1 MNTMILA
8 SDDQYVSIE
17 KPTVLQS
24 NSKQQTANLCIWEP
38 MAVIVTKYH
47 DAC

>member
-8 SDDQYVSIE
+8 SDNQYVSIE

-24 NSKQQTANLCIWEP
+24 NIKQQTFAFENQWLWLSPSTTMPAN
-38 MAVIVTKYH
+38 
-47 DAC
+47 